1 MTPLIIPFSGNEPM
15 AAALAPLISADI
27 GGIAVRQFPDME
39 TYLRILD
46 AAAGRDVVLLC
57 TLDHP
62 NEKLLPLLFAAAT
75 LRELGAARIGLVAPY
90 LAYMRQDTRFHPGEA
105 VSSRHVAELLSSRFD
120 WLVTA
125 DPHLHRYRSLSDIY
139 TIPYRVAHAAPL
151 IAQWIR
157 NNVSDAVIVGP
168 DSESKQWVSEVAR
181 DAQVPFTVLDKQRH
195 GDRDVSI
202 TVRDIDAL
210 SHRTPILVDDII
222 ASGTTM
228 LEAVRGLIART
239 VKAPVCIGI
248 HGIFADNSDKALQE
262 AGARVITCNS
272 IRHPT
277 NAIDI
282 TALLAVAATALIHK
296 N

>member
-1 MTPLIIPFSGNEPM
+1 MKPLLVPFPGNEPIS
-15 AAALAPLISADI
+15 ASLAPLIPAEI
-27 GGIAVRQFPDME
+27 GRIEVRQFPDSE
-39 TYLRILD
+39 TYLRIVD
-46 AAAGRDVVLLC
+46 AVAGREVVLLC

-62 NEKLLPLLFAAAT
+62 DEKFLPLLFSAAT
-75 LRELGAARIGLVAPY
+75 LRELGTARIGLVAPY

-105 VSSRHVAELLSSRFD
+105 VSSRHVSELLSSRFD
-120 WLVTA
+120 WLVTV
-125 DPHLHRYRSLSDIY
+125 DPHLHRYKSLSDIY
-139 TIPYRVAHAAPL
+139 SIPCGIAHAAPM

-210 SHRTPILVDDII
+210 SHRTPVLVDDII
-222 ASGTTM
+222 SSGRTM
-228 LEAVRGLIART
+228 IEAVRGLTSRT
-239 VKAPVCIGI
+239 MKTPICIGI
-248 HGIFADNSDKALQE
+248 HGIFADNSDKTLQE

-282 TALLAVAATALIHK
+282 TAALAVAARSLIH
-296 N
+296 NS